1 MRLRQAAVVGL
12 GNFGFSVARTLAEKG
27 CQVLCVDAEME
38 KVQAI
43 KDFVLNAVQA
53 DAKDERALRAIGM
66 PEVDVAIISLGD
78 NREASILAAMILQ
91 DLGVKEIVVKVVSDL
106 HARVLMRLGVSQV
119 VFPEKDMGR
128 RVAERLLAP
137 QILEHLELSEEYG
150 IEEIVPPRDFLGKT
164 IADLKF
170 RTRYGVSILAIRR
183 RTPNSRE
190 EEEMVVNPTRDDQ
203 ILPGDLLIVIGHE
216 KDLAK
221 LRE

>member
-27 CQVLCVDAEME
+27 CHVLCVDADME

-43 KDFVLNAVQA
+43 KDSVLNAVQA
-53 DAKDERALRAIGM
+53 DATDERALRAIGM

-106 HARVLMRLGVSQV
+106 HARVLKRLGVSQV

-150 IEEIVPPRDFLGKT
+150 IEEIVSPKDFLGKT

-183 RTPNSRE
+183 RTANGRE
-190 EEEMVVNPTRDDQ
+190 HKEMVVNPTRDDR

>member
-1 MRLRQAAVVGL
+1 MREAAVIGL
-12 GNFGFSVARTLAEKG
+12 GNFGFSVAQVLAEKG
-27 CQVLCVDAEME
+27 CQVLCVDQDME

-43 KDFVLNAVQA
+43 KDLVLNAVQA
-53 DAKDERALRAIGM
+53 DATDEKALRAIGIH
-66 PEVDVAIISLGD
+66 EVDVAVISLGD

-106 HARVLMRLGVSQV
+106 HARVLKRLGVSRV

-150 IEEIVPPRDFLGKT
+150 IEEVVPPEEFVNKT
-164 IADLKF
+164 IGELKL
-170 RTRYGVSILAIRR
+170 RTRFGVSVLAIRR
-183 RTPNSRE
+183 QKAAGKE
-190 EEEMVVNPTRDDQ
+190 EVMVNPTRDDR
-203 ILPGDLLIVIGHE
+203 IVPGDLLIVIGHE
-216 KDLAK
+216 ADLEK

>member
-27 CQVLCVDAEME
+27 CQVLCVDADME
-38 KVQAI
+38 KVQTI

-53 DAKDERALRAIGM
+53 DATDERALRAVGIS
-66 PEVDVAIISLGD
+66 EVDVAIISLGD

-91 DLGVKEIVVKVVSDL
+91 DLGVKEIVVKVVSEL
-106 HARVLMRLGVSQV
+106 HARVLKRLGVSRV

-137 QILEHLELSEEYG
+137 QILEHLELSEDYG
-150 IEEIVPPRDFLGKT
+150 IEEIVPPGEFLDKT

-170 RTRYGVSILAIRR
+170 RTRYGVSVLAIRR
-183 RTPNSRE
+183 QTSNGR
-190 EEEMVVNPTRDDQ
+190 EEMVVNPTRDVR
-203 ILPGDLLIVIGHE
+203 ILSGDLLIVIGHE

-221 LRE
+221 LKD

>member
-1 MRLRQAAVVGL
+1 MRMREAAVIGL
-12 GNFGFSVARTLAEKG
+12 GNFGFSVAQVLAEKG
-27 CQVLCVDAEME
+27 CQVLCVDQDME

-43 KDFVLNAVQA
+43 KDLVLNAVQA
-53 DAKDERALRAIGM
+53 DATDEKALRAIGIH
-66 PEVDVAIISLGD
+66 EVDVAVISLGD

-106 HARVLMRLGVSQV
+106 HARVLKRLGVSRV

-150 IEEIVPPRDFLGKT
+150 IEEVVPPEEFVNKT
-164 IADLKF
+164 IGELKL
-170 RTRYGVSILAIRR
+170 RTRFGVSVLAIRR
-183 RTPNSRE
+183 QKAAGKE
-190 EEEMVVNPTRDDQ
+190 EVMVNPTRDDR
-203 ILPGDLLIVIGHE
+203 IVPGDLLIVIGHE
-216 KDLAK
+216 ADLEK